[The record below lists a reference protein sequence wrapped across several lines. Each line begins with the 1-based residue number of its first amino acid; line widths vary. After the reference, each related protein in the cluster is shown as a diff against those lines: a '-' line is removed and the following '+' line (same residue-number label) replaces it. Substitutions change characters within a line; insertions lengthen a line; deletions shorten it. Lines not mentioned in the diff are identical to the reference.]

1 MTQITGITIDA
12 AAVDL
17 STVVYDVKVTHGR
30 GTITDDPT
38 SSTLDLVLIT
48 YDVELPDVELGNAI
62 VVQAYGSTR
71 FTGKVSDA
79 ALTHVVDDGAR
90 LAITATGKITDLAT
104 LPVTPSAWPEETSGA
119 RAGRILAAAGVALY
133 ATAGDLTVLAQTAE
147 ESSALALLTQLASDT
162 GAAVFD
168 TPDGG
173 LVFQDLAGR
182 AQRYI
187 DDVWTT
193 VVGAWSATSGTWAE
207 QDSPAVSEP
216 VELPAAAVAWSPT
229 FEKHRGDIVNRVVVN
244 YGVALQHIEDDAAS
258 QTAHGIR
265 SVTLDTQLA
274 YLADAQLRA
283 EQVTAR
289 LANPRYQLGAVDVL
303 VHDLDAPTR
312 TAVMGLL
319 CGDRAIVLGLPRPAP
334 TTDWLGVVEGW
345 SERYTLERFDESTA
359 TESHVL
365 SLALSD
371 PRASFATVQWV
382 AVTGTRTWSNIR
394 ATVPWADVTAD
405 TDLAA

>member
-1 MTQITGITIDA
+1 MATITGITIDGN
-12 AAVDL
+12 AVDL
-17 STVVYDVKVTHGR
+17 STVVYDVQVTHGR
-30 GTITDDPT
+30 ATITDDPT
-38 SSTLDLVLIT
+38 ASTCDLTLIT
-48 YDVELPDVELGNAI
+48 HDTELPDVELGDPI

-71 FTGKVSDA
+71 FTGKIADA

-90 LAITATGKITDLAT
+90 LAITATGKLTDLAT
-104 LPVTPSAWPEETSGA
+104 IPVTPTAWPEETSGV
-119 RAGRILAAAGVALY
+119 RAGRILDDAGVTVY
-133 ATAGDLTVLAQTAE
+133 AAAGDLTVLAQTADE
-147 ESSALALLTQLASDT
+147 ASALELLTQLASDT

-168 TPDGG
+168 TPGGG

-187 DDVWTT
+187 DDIWTSMT
-193 VVGAWSATSGTWAE
+193 SIWSATSGTWAD

-216 VELPAAAVAWSPT
+216 VDLPADAVAWSPT
-229 FEKHRGDIVNRVVVN
+229 FEKHLGDIVNRVVVN
-244 YGVALQHIEDDAAS
+244 YGAALQHIEDDTAS

-283 EQVTAR
+283 EQVVAR
-289 LANPRYQLGAVDVL
+289 LANPRYQLSGVSVL

-312 TAVMGLL
+312 TAVLGLR

-345 SERYTLERFDESTA
+345 SEQYSLDRFDESTA
-359 TESHVL
+359 VESHIL
-365 SLALSD
+365 TLALSD
-371 PRASFATVQWV
+371 PRASFATVQWS
-382 AVTGTRTWSNIR
+382 AVTGTRTWSNIH
-394 ATVPWADVTAD
+394 ATVPWTDVTAD